1 MAKLIALLI
10 VAWLPGA
17 AIFRAPFAARE
28 KRASLDAEE
37 RLFWSVI
44 VSVAVSLAIALAMA
58 AVHRY
63 SFGRL
68 LAADVTVA
76 AIAALA
82 SRFDLRLGS
91 KARIARLSMLLP
103 LSLVVLG
110 LWRFFPSSE
119 YIIGG
124 KDPGIYV
131 NAGVQIAQ
139 RGTFLFHDPVVATVP
154 EFARDLFFPSH
165 QRHDYYSLRF
175 MGFRIMDP
183 DAGTVVSQFPHLF
196 SISVAIGYGIDG
208 LSGARHAVGVWA
220 VLGVLALYFVGA
232 RVVGRPAAWAAG
244 ALLSLHVVQVW
255 FARYPNAEV
264 VMQALLLAALLAFAR
279 SHVDDDEFFAPIAG
293 SLLGLLLFL
302 RFDTVLV
309 IAAVLCAL
317 ALMVLAGVTRVR
329 LWFFAPLAA
338 AVLLSV
344 PYLLGPM
351 RAYADYPIIFV
362 NSFSWWQHLL
372 LAGCVALG
380 IVALILGARVQ
391 RLAAWVH
398 TWIPWITIAAI
409 VVAATYALYW
419 REPARGL
426 AFHDAYALRTFV
438 AFYLTLPGLVAA
450 LLGYAMF
457 ARRTFWRAPELYT
470 TIAVFSFFFFYKIR
484 IAPEHFWMA
493 RRFLPVILPG
503 ALLFIAAIS
512 LSGVRGGWA
521 PTRLLRA
528 TIGLAFIALLASQY
542 ARSAAPVLPHVE
554 YQGVIARLERLSTQI
569 GDGDLLVVE
578 PRDAS
583 DTHILA
589 VPLAFI
595 YSRNTL
601 LLSSRLPDKEAF
613 ARFLEWARTKY
624 ARVLFIGGGGTSLLS
639 PAWGTR
645 PIASDRFQLPEY
657 DAPMNAYPRFV
668 RQKEFDYSVY
678 ELTLPDPEAA
688 NMPFDLDVGVDDDLH
703 VVRWHAKERTEGRT
717 FRWSRDRSF
726 VSITN
731 LRADS
736 RQIVLTMSAGGR
748 PQAAPG
754 AEVTVTLE
762 KEALGTVRVDT
773 GFKPYAFD
781 IPPALAARLSTLGR
795 ALELTI
801 TTSVWRPSSVL
812 GTADDREVGVM
823 LDRVTIK

>member
-1 MAKLIALLI
+1 LAKLIALLI

>member
-1 MAKLIALLI
+1 LAKLIALLI

-124 KDPGIYV
+124 KDPGVYV